1 VGLVPVGAGLQ
12 GVDGASATV
21 YASGLPNASA
31 FALDASGRLWVATS
45 AASGHRADGVFLV
58 RGGKPVKVLSARAP
72 LGLTWHGGELYVAS
86 DGRVD
91 AYRDL
96 RGSRFAQHRV
106 VLREPA
112 GHGSNDGIVAL
123 PDGRMA
129 MGISA
134 ACDHCAPKSMWSGTV
149 VSFRPDGSD
158 ARVYANGIR
167 APFGLALDPA
177 GGLLASMNQRD
188 DLGAR
193 TPGDWLARVKEG
205 QDWRF
210 PECYGQCADAP
221 KPLAVLDKHA
231 AAGAVALDGGAA
243 LVTEWAT
250 GRVLRVDLKTGA
262 VTLYLTGVSSPL
274 PLIRTRD
281 GAVLVGD
288 WKSGRVY
295 RVAR

>member
-1 VGLVPVGAGLQ
+1 ME
-12 GVDGASATV
+12 
-21 YASGLPNASA
+21 
-31 FALDASGRLWVATS
+31 
-45 AASGHRADGVFLV
+45 
-58 RGGKPVKVLSARAP
+58 GGKPVKVLAAREP
-72 LGLTWHGGELYVAS
+72 LGLTWHDGELYVAS
-86 DGRVD
+86 AGRVD

-96 RGSRFAQHRV
+96 RGARFAHHRV

-123 PDGRMA
+123 PDGRLA

-134 ACDHCAPKSMWSGTV
+134 ACDHCAPKSMWSGTI
-149 VSFRPDGSD
+149 VSFKPDGSD
-158 ARVYANGIR
+158 ARVYAHGIR
-167 APFGLALDPA
+167 APFGLAPD
-177 GGLLASMNQRD
+177 GDGLLASMNQRD

-193 TPGDWLARVKEG
+193 TPGDWLARVQEG

-210 PECYGQCADAP
+210 PECYGQCAGAP

-243 LVTEWAT
+243 LVSEWAT

-262 VTLYLTGVSSPL
+262 VTLYLTGVSNPL
-274 PLIRTRD
+274 PLARARD
-281 GAVLVGD
+281 GAVFVGD

-295 RVAR
+295 RVAP